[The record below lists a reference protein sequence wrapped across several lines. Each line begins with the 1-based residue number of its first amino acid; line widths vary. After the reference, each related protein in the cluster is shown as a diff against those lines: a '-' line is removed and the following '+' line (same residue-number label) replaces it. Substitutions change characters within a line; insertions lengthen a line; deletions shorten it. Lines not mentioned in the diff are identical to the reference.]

1 MSSSDAIS
9 RALFEQHAR
18 FACSPAKQRADA
30 LIQELSTR
38 KTSLLLS
45 RERAALEGAAEAI
58 LKREK
63 QEHTRRERITRDQER
78 KRKQWVDEEKNA
90 EEIHEAEEL
99 QSIREDEAEL
109 VQAQDAVASTHH
121 RTEGRL
127 KKLSEELEHEIKHKT
142 ELCEDAEAEAKIE
155 AAKYE
160 KGVMEEL
167 RAFKDDRRLIYD
179 KELEN
184 LDTSIVSAEK
194 DLEIKM
200 GAGSE
205 KVQRARAAVHG
216 ADAKIAEEKE
226 TVKKTRKMVED
237 QIAATAAA
245 QLVLDQSE
253 SSLRKE
259 IHKVDEEKNLLKRSA
274 EGADNKVL
282 AQIEK
287 LEADLQ
293 SKGGIAQEPLVP
305 RAALRAWRPGMK
317 DMVTKYKGVTL
328 EQIKQE
334 RMLLA
339 NQIERLRAATSSATA
354 KRQKQLQATAEKVLE
369 SKKMSVTANM
379 AFENAQQE
387 HERAIMDKKVAVR
400 KMKEQLEAQEAQDAS
415 SVEALMR
422 AHEAKVAGAEEA
434 LNQEKDMQDAML
446 ARKKDS
452 FGVQASEQEQVLAR
466 SQERVVK
473 LAAAL
478 QKLQEESA
486 ALLQDG
492 DKSVLDAQTTT
503 PVIARGETP
512 LVIAFVPMPVKRR
525 VGDDAVWTDG
535 AVVVTM
541 LARTKRQTARLHK
554 LQQAWDAEQYRN
566 VGAERERE
574 ERLETK
580 EASKN
585 QAIAA
590 VTAEKKAAEELLPLE
605 QAKIKDTT
613 AKGET
618 MKKAHA
624 QAVAKSEAQEAAE
637 IQAMRML
644 FTQDAKQQQQSLD
657 SRRANLEE
665 NELRLAKRDAAMEVA
680 CKAVDTASV
689 SCWADFTKARHCP
702 VEAELKKELAV
713 SEKRSAEARERHA
726 SEEKAAIEKCA
737 AKLATA
743 QTALRIQREKLDFE
757 RKEEEG
763 KLQTLRV
770 DANTV
775 ITRNQSRLSQL
786 RQNLNAAARDRNK
799 ENEGLHAT
807 NIRLGELKA
816 REHKHAKE
824 RGKMADDTGDA
835 YDTGD
840 WSSVE
845 QVEEGGDLAD
855 VAKLHVLEAQLYRMG
870 VECLQMPGSGGG
882 GTRNSVLTEKHLERE
897 ERRMERQMRVTQTQL
912 QLEDDRIKVL
922 FDSKMQAHAASE
934 KAAMHTLEL
943 EKEEVTHAFKDE
955 LEALDQQHKENLEQI
970 EEHLK
975 AVAAQRKELEFKID
989 QECQAIG
996 QTDRW
1001 RRELDLQREQRRAES
1016 TSLVAAMGNDA
1027 RTEEGKKLE
1036 AEIQRMIMQS
1046 HVQFEWFKKEAAKK
1060 VENLRQEESQAIAE
1074 VEATRKEVEAERKEW
1089 SEMTKAAMAEIE
1101 SARKQEV
1108 QAAKAV
1114 QDRTAQM
1121 GEKTRVAKMDLEGA
1135 ERQVEADRRRVQA
1148 EASTRATQLQAE
1160 EKQFSAAV
1168 EKKLRA
1174 HEAFVDASLQEVY
1187 AEERSRK
1194 LAVSKQQNVVAEM
1207 ERRYDNEALQ
1217 GMTTLQHK
1225 MVAKEKAHQIHQ
1237 SHDRIQEEEK
1247 NKLDMEAMAFSKMIT
1262 EQEDKAQRD
1271 VEERIKQHQDKQ
1283 EQVERNMTG
1292 EADKLTERIAM
1303 LKAEVGKPAQEA
1315 AAKLKNLGTKVPQLQ
1330 KAAEQAKEMHK
1341 ASDARIF
1348 VLKQQLLDAEQRLS
1362 QADSLKR
1369 RSATEMDRILAMEN
1383 KDKQHVID
1391 EKEALQEAIQLERDG
1406 LRKQFE
1412 EAVTKKEEAQMALI
1426 KKRKET
1432 EAEDNLARRRR
1443 LQKWMTERRKQVAD
1457 DTKEL
1462 QASVPQAAELAK
1474 QVEEDLK
1481 AAARDRSEVRMKAA
1495 QLRKRQREDREQ
1507 QMLDQEDTEK
1517 DRYER
1522 EMSDL
1527 LLHME
1532 QCKAELLSREA
1543 KEDKIRNDARTL
1555 QQEAEAH
1562 ERRMWEQQQALQAA
1576 QARLATE
1583 EKQAVNARA
1592 QRKNVGG
1599 I

>member
-1 MSSSDAIS
+1 MSA
-9 RALFEQHAR
+9 AAR
-18 FACSPAKQRADA
+18 RTRPQSPHFAVSAKQRADA

-293 SKGGIAQEPLVP
+293 SK
-305 RAALRAWRPGMK
+305 K

-492 DKSVLDAQTTT
+492 DKSVLDAQ
-503 PVIARGETP
+503 
-512 LVIAFVPMPVKRR
+512 
-525 VGDDAVWTDG
+525 
-535 AVVVTM
+535 
-541 LARTKRQTARLHK
+541 ARLHK

-689 SCWADFTKARHCP
+689 SCWADFTK

-824 RGKMADDTGDA
+824 
-835 YDTGD
+835 
-840 WSSVE
+840 
-845 QVEEGGDLAD
+845 VEEGGDLAD

-989 QECQAIG
+989 QECQ
-996 QTDRW
+996 TDRW

-1016 TSLVAAMGNDA
+1016 TSLVAAMGNDVQQASTSREESTHAMTKRHESAAKA

-1543 KEDKIRNDARTL
+1543 EEQNEERQFEQAQQMLAERAAKAKEDKIRNDARTL

-1592 QRKNVGG
+1592 QRKNASSNRNPPPPPAKGG
-1599 I
+1599 PAQRRPRP